1 MIRYLFRRIIYSIV
15 LVVGLS
21 FLVYLL
27 IYLAPSDPAQ
37 MIAAQRIGGTAS
49 AEQIDWVRE
58 EYGLDQPILVQYAK
72 WLQRTVRGDLGYS
85 IRTDKPIAQEI
96 LKHVRFSI
104 ALGGLTMLCVLAVA
118 VPTGLW
124 AALHAGQRGDHL
136 VRFQALVWVS
146 VPDFWLGFLLILVF
160 AVHLGWLPAFGAKS
174 WQHYLLPIA
183 TLGLGHAARLSR
195 LLRSL
200 LLDQLQ
206 SDYLRTARSKG
217 LSVSAIL
224 LRHLGPN
231 VAVPFVTV
239 AMQQFGMLISG
250 TVIVETL
257 FSFPGLGNYYVQAVN
272 YRDIPVIQAT
282 ALLFAGI
289 ILTINLLVDLSYTL
303 FDPRIRYT

>member
-1 MIRYLFRRIIYSIV
+1 MIQYLLRRAAYSLV
-15 LVVGLS
+15 LLIGLS

-27 IYLAPSDPAQ
+27 IYLAPADPAQ
-37 MIAAQRIGGTAS
+37 MIAAQRIGGGPN
-49 AEQIDWVRE
+49 AEQIAWVRE
-58 EYGLDQPILVQYAK
+58 EYGLDQPILVQYGK
-72 WLQRTVRGDLGYS
+72 WLQRTLRGDLGYS
-85 IRTDKPIAQEI
+85 IRTDNPIAQEI
-96 LKHVRFSI
+96 LKHIRFSVV
-104 ALGGLTMLCVLAVA
+104 LGGLTMLCVLAVA
-118 VPTGLW
+118 VPAGLW
-124 AALHAGQRGDHL
+124 AALHAGQQGDHL

-224 LRHLGPN
+224 RRHLAPN

-257 FSFPGLGNYYVQAVN
+257 FSFPGLGNYYIQAVN

-282 ALLFAGI
+282 VLFFAGM

>member
-1 MIRYLFRRIIYSIV
+1 MIRYLLKRTLYSIV
-15 LVVGLS
+15 LIVGLS
-21 FLVYLL
+21 FFVYLL
-27 IYLAPSDPAQ
+27 IYLAPADPAQ
-37 MIAAQRIGGTAS
+37 MIAAQRIGGVPN
-49 AEQIDWVRE
+49 AEQIAWVRT
-58 EYGLDQPILVQYAK
+58 EYGLDRPIGVQYIK
-72 WLQRTVRGDLGYS
+72 WLQRTALGDLGYS
-85 IRTDKPIAQEI
+85 IRTDNPISQEI
-96 LKHVRFSI
+96 GKHIHFSFV
-104 ALGGLTMLCVLAVA
+104 LGGLAMLFVLALA
-118 VPTGLW
+118 VPTGIW
-124 AALHAGQRGDHL
+124 SAQNAGQRGDHL
-136 VRFQALVWVS
+136 VRFQALMWVS

-217 LSVSAIL
+217 LRSSAIL
-224 LRHLGPN
+224 RHHLLPN
-231 VAVPFVTV
+231 VAVPFITV

-282 ALLFAGI
+282 VLLFAGM
-289 ILTINLLVDLSYTL
+289 ILVINLLVDLSYTL